1 MTLKTNIAELKSY
14 AAKASKTNKD
24 KINNIIKL
32 YEERKIPN
40 FKTAQN
46 AVIKLS
52 FAITTKNG
60 QAEKE
65 YNKVI
70 AKYGDA
76 QPITGRIA
84 REIQKKSDEGNY
96 IEVTDPDFSKARS
109 LITFKFLNSENNAI
123 TEERRKNLSTL
134 ITKYQ
139 NRIEKSVSNAFDN
152 YKSMKIKMRLHLT
165 YEQLIEDFDGNKT
178 AERREAILGNKQV
191 HTITKH
197 NMKNAIEEQLQEM
210 ASKVEVLDQKD
221 AEGKSLG
228 SGWTIVS
235 IDKLA
240 IVTFE
245 TKPLRGSSYIETPE
259 KYSNSRCGLIN
270 IRNEDEECFRWC
282 MLYHQSDKSKN
293 SDRVSALKKITDKY
307 NYDGMVFLVDYASIE
322 TFEELNKVC
331 IFVYELDEES
341 KIRLSKAGKIEYLTN
356 DLVYL
361 LRIDKEEKSHYIY
374 IKKISH
380 FFNLS
385 TQKGDKDQ
393 TFCPICSQ
401 KVKTTE

>member
-1 MTLKTNIAELKSY
+1 
-14 AAKASKTNKD
+14 
-24 KINNIIKL
+24 
-32 YEERKIPN
+32 
-40 FKTAQN
+40 
-46 AVIKLS
+46 
-52 FAITTKNG
+52 
-60 QAEKE
+60 
-65 YNKVI
+65 
-70 AKYGDA
+70 
-76 QPITGRIA
+76 
-84 REIQKKSDEGNY
+84 
-96 IEVTDPDFSKARS
+96 
-109 LITFKFLNSENNAI
+109 
-123 TEERRKNLSTL
+123 
-134 ITKYQ
+134 
-139 NRIEKSVSNAFDN
+139 
-152 YKSMKIKMRLHLT
+152 
-165 YEQLIEDFDGNKT
+165 
-178 AERREAILGNKQV
+178 
-191 HTITKH
+191 
-197 NMKNAIEEQLQEM
+197 MKNAIEEQLREM

-221 AEGKSLG
+221 AEGKSMG
-228 SGWTIVS
+228 FGWTIVS
-235 IDKLA
+235 IEKLA
-240 IVTFE
+240 IDTFE

-307 NYDGMVFLVDYASIE
+307 NYDGIVFLVHYASIE

-361 LRIDKEEKSHYIY
+361 LRIDNEEKSHYIY

-385 TQKGDKDQ
+385 TQKGDKDK

-401 KVKTTE
+401 KVKTTEYKEHLCKCYKNLQRNRHVSNCQRRGK